1 MLAVVI
7 ESINTKVI
15 DSQRLVGR
23 FFFRFHVSDDINIG
37 ELQEIM
43 KFKINVKIQNPME
56 RLTSKERVVFFNQR
70 ISVGESM
77 DIQSLYNKYR
87 EDDGWLY
94 LDFLVEELLTN

>member
-1 MLAVVI
+1 
-7 ESINTKVI
+7 
-15 DSQRLVGR
+15 
-23 FFFRFHVSDDINIG
+23 
-37 ELQEIM
+37 M

-94 LDFLVEELLTN
+94 LDFLIEELLTN

>member
-7 ESINTKVI
+7 ESINTQVI
-15 DSQRLVGR
+15 DTQRHVGR

-43 KFKINVKIQNPME
+43 KFKINVKIQNPMD
-56 RLTSKERVVFFNQR
+56 RLTTKERVVFFNQR

-77 DIQSLYNKYR
+77 DIQTLYNKYR

-94 LDFLVEELLTN
+94 LDFLVEEL

>member
-15 DSQRLVGR
+15 DTQRQVGR

-43 KFKINVKIQNPME
+43 KFKINVKIQNPMD
-56 RLTSKERVVFFNQR
+56 RLTTKERVVFFNQR

-77 DIQSLYNKYR
+77 DIQTLYNKYR

-94 LDFLVEELLTN
+94 LDFLVEEL

>member
-1 MLAVVI
+1 
-7 ESINTKVI
+7 
-15 DSQRLVGR
+15 
-23 FFFRFHVSDDINIG
+23 
-37 ELQEIM
+37 
-43 KFKINVKIQNPME
+43 ME

-94 LDFLVEELLTN
+94 LDFLVEELITN